1 MFGDPT
7 KFGLGLISILFDLL
21 FMFQHYVLYRKARE
35 EQPKD
40 EEGGE
45 DEQNEVETNRNH
57 KKLQS
62 VLTLSSFVCC
72 ECFSVK
78 QLRRSDDERTP
89 LLSD

>member
-1 MFGDPT
+1 
-7 KFGLGLISILFDLL
+7 
-21 FMFQHYVLYRKARE
+21 MFQHYVLYRKARK

-40 EEGGE
+40 EEERE
-45 DEQNEVETNRNH
+45 DDQNEIETNRNP

-62 VLTLSSFVCC
+62 VLTLPSFVCC

-78 QLRRSDDERTP
+78 QLRRSNDERTP